1 MENYERKFVVSCETF
16 SGYNI
21 MIDITLIET
30 IDDIITIFKK
40 KLDSVLKE
48 YNFEVLIDI
57 FKKTNFHIHS
67 HTIED
72 ILTSD
77 INEIFFICNHC

>member
-1 MENYERKFVVSCETF
+1 MGNYERKFVVSCETF